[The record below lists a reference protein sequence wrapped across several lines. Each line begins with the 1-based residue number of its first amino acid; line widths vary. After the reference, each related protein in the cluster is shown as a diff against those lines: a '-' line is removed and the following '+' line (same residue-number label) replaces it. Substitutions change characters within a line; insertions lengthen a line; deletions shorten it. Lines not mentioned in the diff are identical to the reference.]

1 MTATIMPT
9 IMPMPT
15 ELQGPSLSWNP
26 FHDLSQVL
34 EFHFML
40 NALAAGSAVALLA
53 GPIGWLMVVRR
64 ETFAGHSL
72 AMMAFPGAAV
82 AALVGIPAA
91 WGYFAFCGAGALVI
105 GRLPSGANRSR
116 SAESAG
122 IGSVQA
128 LALGMGFLFVSL
140 YGGVLGDL
148 ESLLFGDLLG
158 VSDTQVVV
166 LAVVAL
172 IGLSILAG
180 LARPLLFASVDPEVA
195 GSRGVPVV
203 RLSGAF
209 LLLLGATVAAT
220 SQITGPL
227 LVFALLVMPAASA
240 QSITNR
246 PGPSLLLTVAIG
258 LAVVWL
264 SLGASYFSVYPPS
277 FWIGAVS
284 FAGYLMA
291 RLGAALAA
299 RPPAPVRLKQSEPPA
314 AAGVIA

>member
-1 MTATIMPT
+1 MATHT
-9 IMPMPT
+9 PMLT
-15 ELQGPSLSWNP
+15 ELQSPSLSWNP
-26 FHDLSQVL
+26 FHDLSQIL

-40 NALAAGSAVALLA
+40 NALAAGSVVAVLA

-72 AMMAFPGAAV
+72 AMMAFPGAAA
-82 AALVGIPAA
+82 AALAGVPAA
-91 WGYFAFCGAGALVI
+91 WGYFLFCGAGALAI
-105 GRLPSGANRSR
+105 GRLPSGRKRSFTT
-116 SAESAG
+116 ESAS

-128 LALGMGFLFVSL
+128 LALGLGFLLVSL

-158 VSDTQVVV
+158 VSDTQVLL
-166 LAVVAL
+166 LAVVAVAA
-172 IGLSILAG
+172 LAVLAV

-195 GSRGVPVV
+195 ASRGVPVA

-240 QSITNR
+240 QAITNR
-246 PGPSLLLTVAIG
+246 PLPGLLATVAIG
-258 LAVVWL
+258 LSVVWL
-264 SLGASYFSVYPPS
+264 ALGASYFSVYPPS

-284 FAGYLMA
+284 FAGYLVA
-291 RLGAALAA
+291 RLGASIAA
-299 RPPAPVRLKQSEPPA
+299 RPRPAGMSASEPPA
-314 AAGVIA
+314 PAGVIA